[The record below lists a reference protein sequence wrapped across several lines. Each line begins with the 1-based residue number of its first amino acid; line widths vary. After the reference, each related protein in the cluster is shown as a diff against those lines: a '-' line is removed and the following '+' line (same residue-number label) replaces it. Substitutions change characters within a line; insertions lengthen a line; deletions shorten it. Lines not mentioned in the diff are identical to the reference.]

1 MPSGLLADENALADF
16 RSDSAPDCAP
26 STCSCGTRA
35 SRSNSPRSRRRLSRN
50 LPPIRSSASA
60 SPSTKHHKTKQER
73 PVVRRDFESQHLDK
87 GYPAPSPNQTHR
99 AYRRDRAGSARPYV
113 HLRIAFR
120 LSTGRLSRN
129 LPPIRSSASASPSTK
144 HHKTKQERPVVRRDF
159 ESQHL
164 DKGYPAPS
172 PNQTH
177 RAYRRDR
184 AGSARPYVHLRIAF
198 RLSTGRLS
206 RNLPPIRSSGSAF
219 SSARYPEQKKA
230 RPDVETRLWVASA
243 KRQAIASAD

>member
-35 SRSNSPRSRRRLSRN
+35 SRSNNPRSRRRLSRN

-60 SPSTKHHKTKQER
+60 SPSTKR
-73 PVVRRDFESQHLDK
+73 
-87 GYPAPSPNQTHR
+87 
-99 AYRRDRAGSARPYV
+99 
-113 HLRIAFR
+113 
-120 LSTGRLSRN
+120 
-129 LPPIRSSASASPSTK
+129 
-144 HHKTKQERPVVRRDF
+144 HKTKQERPVVRRDF

-219 SSARYPEQKKA
+219 SSARYPEQKEGA
-230 RPDVETRLWVASA
+230 PRCGDAPLGYIS
-243 KRQAIASAD
+243 QAAGDS

>member
-1 MPSGLLADENALADF
+1 MNFLCVAGEWDACPQTAAKRDMRAMGLPCRWGELADF

-129 LPPIRSSASASPSTK
+129 LPPIRSS
-144 HHKTKQERPVVRRDF
+144 
-159 ESQHL
+159 
-164 DKGYPAPS
+164 
-172 PNQTH
+172 
-177 RAYRRDR
+177 
-184 AGSARPYVHLRIAF
+184 
-198 RLSTGRLS
+198 
-206 RNLPPIRSSGSAF
+206 GSAF
-219 SSARYPEQKKA
+219 SSARYPEQKEGA
-230 RPDVETRLWVASA
+230 PRCGDAPLGCIS
-243 KRQAIASAD
+243 QAAGDS